1 MNKTAGFLFAGI
13 LLFASQLVSSQ
24 QIKKELSLDDV
35 VSIAREQ
42 SLQAIMAKHRFRSS
56 YWEYRTYVAKF
67 RPGLSLSSTLPD
79 LNRSIDKITLQDGS
93 DAFVERKLMNSSLDL
108 SLSQNIGWT
117 GGNIFINSELQ
128 RIDLLGPN
136 GSSSY
141 LSNPV
146 SIGFRQPINGFNSFK
161 WERKIEPLKYDEA
174 KENYISALENVSI
187 RAVDLFFNL
196 AQAQLNLRIAN
207 VNFENADTLYKIA
220 QGRYNIGT
228 IAENELLQMELGK
241 LNAGTAVNE
250 ANIDLEEKKNQIRS
264 YLGYNDQVDITLII
278 PSQIPDLEMN
288 VDKAYQQALKNNP
301 DFIQMDRQ
309 LIEAQRDVAQAK
321 SQKGLNANLFASY
334 GLTKRAGELPQAYQN
349 PQDQQRVQVG
359 LELPIV
365 DWGLGRGRYKMA
377 ESSQEVVRTQVEQDK
392 IDFQQNIFLQVM
404 RFNLQDDQ
412 LMIAAKADTIAQLRY
427 DVTKQRFL
435 IGKID
440 VLDLNVAQT
449 EKDVAKRGYV
459 SALRNYWNY
468 FYTLRQITL
477 YDFISDKPLETDFDQ
492 LLK

>member
-1 MNKTAGFLFAGI
+1 MNRTKNFLFTGFL
-13 LLFASQLVSSQ
+13 LVTSQLIFSQ
-24 QIKKELSLDDV
+24 PVKKVLSLDQV
-35 VSIAREQ
+35 ISIAKDQ

-67 RPGLSLSSTLPD
+67 RPSLNLNATLPD
-79 LNRSIDKITLQDGS
+79 FNHTISLVTVKGGNTYTEINDLN
-93 DAFVERKLMNSSLDL
+93 NSLKL
-108 SLSQNIGWT
+108 SLNQNIGLT
-117 GGNIFINSELQ
+117 GGSIFIESQ
-128 RIDLLGPN
+128 LGRLDRLTEDTTNYSAQPI
-136 GSSSY
+136 
-141 LSNPV
+141 
-146 SIGFRQPINGFNSFK
+146 SIGFQQPINGFNSLK
-161 WERKIEPLKYDEA
+161 WEKKIEPLKYKEA
-174 KENYISALENVSI
+174 KETYIRAMENVAV

-196 AQAQLNLRIAN
+196 AQAQLNIRIAN

-250 ANIDLEEKKNQIRS
+250 GNIDLEEKKNQIRS
-264 YLGYNDQVDITLII
+264 FLGYNDQVDISLVI
-278 PSQIPDLEMN
+278 PVKIPDLEMN
-288 VDKAYQQALKNNP
+288 VDKAYSQALQNNP
-301 DFIQMDRQ
+301 DIIQMDRQ
-309 LIEAQRDVAQAK
+309 LIEAKRDVAQAK
-321 SQKGLNANLFASY
+321 SEKGLKANLYASY
-334 GLTKRAGELPQAYQN
+334 GLSKQDAYLDAAYQN
-349 PQDQQRVQVG
+349 PKNQQVVQVG
-359 LELPIV
+359 LQMPII

-377 ESSQEVVRTQVEQDK
+377 ESSQDVVRTQVEQNR

-440 VLDLNVAQT
+440 VLDLNVAQS
-449 EKDVAKRGYV
+449 EKDVAKRGYI

-477 YDFISDKPLETDFDQ
+477 YDFISDKPLDTDFDQ